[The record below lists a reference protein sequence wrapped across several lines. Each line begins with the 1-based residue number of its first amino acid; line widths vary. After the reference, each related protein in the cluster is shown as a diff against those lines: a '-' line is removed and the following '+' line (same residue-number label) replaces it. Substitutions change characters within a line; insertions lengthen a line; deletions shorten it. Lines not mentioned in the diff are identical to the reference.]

1 MGSSEL
7 GDATGRLGAAV
18 NDLDKKQA
26 RLKRAVA
33 DFKKGAATDPCAT
46 HRWLEANKDLIAMD
60 APSLL
65 ELAAEVE
72 RRCRDAMLRFEAEL
86 REAVTNA
93 GYSITGQWPK
103 YYAEHIVSI
112 IVDEDKQLVTVGE
125 ERLKNFSP
133 QGVVESVKA
142 QIKRLKVDPARLGD
156 FLGELFEAY
165 KKLTS
170 GQDATI
176 PLWELYRELVIGR
189 QPRKLWRDAT
199 SANFRPFTEMEF
211 RAHLTALLKA
221 DRTTVSSHQLRL
233 LPPVSKDES
242 LYVYQPAE
250 NRFAHVGRVQ
260 FIPTTGG
267 EIYE

>member
-7 GDATGRLGAAV
+7 GEAAGRLAATV

-33 DFKKGAATDPCAT
+33 DFKKGVATDPCAA
-46 HRWLEANKDLIAMD
+46 HRWLKANKDLIETD
-60 APSLL
+60 APGLL
-65 ELAAEVE
+65 ELTAEVE
-72 RRCRDAMLRFEAEL
+72 GRCRDAMLRFEADL

-93 GYSITGQWPK
+93 GYPITGQWPK
-103 YYAEHIVSI
+103 YYAEHIVPI
-112 IVDEDKQLVTVGE
+112 VVDEDKQFVTVGE
-125 ERLKNFSP
+125 ERLKNFSLERII
-133 QGVVESVKA
+133 ESLKA
-142 QIKRLKVDPARLGD
+142 QMKRLKVDPAKLGD

-165 KKLTS
+165 EKLTS
-170 GQDATI
+170 GQDATV
-176 PLWELYRELVIGR
+176 PVWELYRELIIAR

-199 SANFRPFTEMEF
+199 SANFRPFTEAEF

-221 DRTTVSSHQLRL
+221 DRTTVSSRQLRL

-242 LYVYQPAE
+242 VYIYQPAE

-267 EIYE
+267 ETGE